1 MTTDLI
7 TTHADEA
14 VELVANLRKWKKIRH
29 VPVEDNEHRL
39 IGVVSAG
46 SLVRLLAERTTELGK
61 GPIAVREIMAT
72 EIISVAPETPT
83 LDAIAL
89 MRNHGVGCLP
99 VLKDGRLVGIVTEH
113 DFLLIA
119 GQLLEKELRS

>member
-1 MTTDLI
+1 MTTDII

-14 VELVANLRKWKKIRH
+14 VELVANLMQWKKIRH

-39 IGVVSAG
+39 IGIISQSG
-46 SLVRLLAERTTELGK
+46 IVRLVAERTAELGK
-61 GPIAVREIMAT
+61 GPIAVREVMSR
-72 EIISVAPETPT
+72 EIISVTPETST

-89 MRNHGVGCLP
+89 MRLHSVGCLP

-113 DFLLIA
+113 DFLIIA
-119 GQLLEKELRS
+119 GKLLEKELRA